1 MSVKYINRDRTY
13 RLIDFLVIPFRAA
26 PVPACGKCVNMLL
39 SALMTTAQA
48 MATALFVDTAL
59 AIFAGNDVYHA
70 IFTPLIYLLLI
81 VAYGTVSSTVNKF
94 TNLGID
100 QKLASVYRTEIL
112 EKRARLAYYNIEDN
126 KTWDLITRVCKE
138 PEIRIRNAFC
148 NILDLA
154 EIIVR
159 VGSLLLLI
167 TAQVWWAGLAILA
180 ISVPLF
186 LVSKKAGQKE
196 YTAWQEAEKHR
207 RRADYLKNVILSRE
221 AAEERSLFGYTE
233 DVNRRW
239 LERADQA
246 RRIEKKTLKEQFIRM
261 KTSSIITALLSLS
274 IIAILLFP
282 YARGELSSGM
292 FISLVTATLSLVQMM
307 SWQFAAVTN
316 QLAQHSEYLR
326 DLTKFCA
333 LPETE
338 GALDYPVSA
347 ESAGFGTIEF
357 QNVSFRYPGTEKYIL
372 QNLNLTLEPER
383 HYAIVGI
390 NGAGKTTL
398 TKLLTGLY
406 DNFEGEILIG
416 GRSIRDFTQ
425 AQLKA
430 MFGVVYQ
437 DFVKYYVKAADNI
450 ALGNVLSYDE
460 AKIQEAARFIGLDSA
475 VQELP
480 QGYDTYLGKIHAG
493 GVDISGGQWQRFA
506 IARALY
512 NPAHMRILDEPTAAL
527 DPVAESE
534 VYRLFGQ
541 ISAGK
546 STVFITHRLGAARL
560 ADEIVVLDSGR
571 VAEQGSHEKLVS
583 AGGIYAE
590 MFEAQRSWYA

>member
-1 MSVKYINRDRTY
+1 MKYIHRDRTY
-13 RLIDFLVIPFRAA
+13 RFTDYLIIPFRAA
-26 PVPACGKCVNMLL
+26 PIPSCGKCLNMLL
-39 SALMTTAQA
+39 TALMTTAQA

-59 AIFAGNDVYHA
+59 AIFAGNAVYHA

-81 VAYGTVSSTVNKF
+81 VAYGTVSNTVDHF
-94 TNLGID
+94 TTLGID
-100 QKLASVYRTEIL
+100 QQLAGTYRAEIL
-112 EKRARLAYYNIEDN
+112 EKRARLAYCNIEDN
-126 KTWDLITRVCKE
+126 ATWDLITRVCKE
-138 PEIRIRNAFC
+138 PELQIRTAFC
-148 NILDLA
+148 NIL
-154 EIIVR
+154 EMVSIVVR

-167 TAQVWWAGLAILA
+167 TTQVWWAGIVILA

-186 LVSKKAGQKE
+186 LISKKAGQKE
-196 YTAWQEAEKHR
+196 YTAWKEAEKHR

-239 LERADQA
+239 LKRDEQS
-246 RRIEKKTLKEQFIRM
+246 RRIEQKTLKEQFIRM
-261 KTSSIITALLSLS
+261 KASSIITALLSLS

-307 SWQFAAVTN
+307 SWQLSSTTNTFAKN
-316 QLAQHSEYLR
+316 MEYLR

-333 LPETE
+333 LTETD
-338 GALDYPVSA
+338 GALDPPVSA
-347 ESAGFGTIEF
+347 ESVNFGTITF
-357 QNVSFRYPGTEKYIL
+357 QNVSFRYPGTEKDIL
-372 QNLNLTLEPER
+372 RNLNLTLEPGR
-383 HYAIVGI
+383 HYAIVGV

-437 DFVKYYVKAADNI
+437 DFARYYIKVADNI

-460 AKIQEAARFIGLDSA
+460 AKIREAAQFIGIDEA
-475 VQELP
+475 IRQLP
-480 QGYDTYLGKIHAG
+480 QGYDTYLGKIHEG
-493 GVDISGGQWQRFA
+493 GVDISGGQWQRLA
-506 IARALY
+506 IARILY

-534 VYRLFGQ
+534 VYRMFGQ
-541 ISAGK
+541 ISAGQ
-546 STVFITHRLGAARL
+546 STIFITHRLGAARL
-560 ADEIVVLDSGR
+560 ADDIIVLDGGR
-571 VAEQGSHEKLVS
+571 VAEQGSHEALLS

>member
-1 MSVKYINRDRTY
+1 MKYIHRDRTY
-13 RLIDFLVIPFRAA
+13 RFTDYLIIPFRAA
-26 PVPACGKCVNMLL
+26 PIPSCGKCLNMLL
-39 SALMTTAQA
+39 TALMTTAQA

-59 AIFAGNDVYHA
+59 AIFAGNAVYHA

-81 VAYGTVSSTVNKF
+81 VAYGTVSNTVDHF
-94 TNLGID
+94 TTLGID
-100 QKLASVYRTEIL
+100 QQLAGTYRAEIL
-112 EKRARLAYYNIEDN
+112 EKRARLAYCNIEDN
-126 KTWDLITRVCKE
+126 ATWDLITRVCKE
-138 PEIRIRNAFC
+138 PELQIRTAFC
-148 NILDLA
+148 NIL
-154 EIIVR
+154 EMVSIVVR

-167 TAQVWWAGLAILA
+167 TTQVWWAGIVILA

-186 LVSKKAGQKE
+186 LISKKAGQKE
-196 YTAWQEAEKHR
+196 YTAWKEAEKHR

-239 LERADQA
+239 LERDEQSH
-246 RRIEKKTLKEQFIRM
+246 RIEQKTLKEQFIRM
-261 KTSSIITALLSLS
+261 KASSIITALLSLS

-307 SWQFAAVTN
+307 SWQLSSTTNTFAKN
-316 QLAQHSEYLR
+316 MEYLR

-333 LPETE
+333 LTETD
-338 GALDYPVSA
+338 GALDPPVSA
-347 ESAGFGTIEF
+347 ESVNFGTITF
-357 QNVSFRYPGTEKYIL
+357 QNVSFRYPGTEKDIL
-372 QNLNLTLEPER
+372 RNLNLTLEPGR
-383 HYAIVGI
+383 HYAIVGV

-437 DFVKYYVKAADNI
+437 DFARYYIKVADNI

-460 AKIQEAARFIGLDSA
+460 AKIREAAQFIGIDEA
-475 VQELP
+475 IRQLP
-480 QGYDTYLGKIHAG
+480 QGYDTYLGKIHEG
-493 GVDISGGQWQRFA
+493 GVDISGGQWQRLA
-506 IARALY
+506 IARILY

-534 VYRLFGQ
+534 VYRMFGQ
-541 ISAGK
+541 ISAGQ
-546 STVFITHRLGAARL
+546 STIFITHRLGAARL
-560 ADEIVVLDSGR
+560 ADDIIVLDGGR
-571 VAEQGSHEKLVS
+571 VAEQGSHEALLS

>member
-1 MSVKYINRDRTY
+1 MKYIDQNRTY
-13 RLIDFLVIPFRAA
+13 KFLDALTIPFRAA
-26 PVPACGKCVNMLL
+26 PIPACGKCLNMLL

-48 MATALFVDTAL
+48 IATALFVDTAL
-59 AIFAGNDVYHA
+59 AIFTGRTAYHA
-70 IFTPLIYLLLI
+70 IFTPLIYLMLLL
-81 VAYGTVSSTVNKF
+81 AYGTVSYTVNKF
-94 TNLGID
+94 AELGID
-100 QKLASVYRTEIL
+100 QGLAATYRTEIL
-112 EKRARLAYYNIEDN
+112 EKRAKLAYCNIEDN
-126 KTWDLITRVCKE
+126 EIWDLITRVCKE
-138 PEIRIRNAFC
+138 PELRIRNAFG
-148 NILDLA
+148 NILELV

-159 VGSLLLLI
+159 VASLLLLI
-167 TAQVWWAGLAILA
+167 TTQVWWAGLAILV

-196 YTAWQEAEKHR
+196 YTAWQQAEKHR

-221 AAEERSLFGYTE
+221 ATEERSLFGYTAE
-233 DVNRRW
+233 INRRW

-246 RRIEKKTLKEQFIRM
+246 RRIEQKTLREQFIRM
-261 KTSSIITALLSLS
+261 KASSIITALLSFS

-307 SWQFAAVTN
+307 SWQFSAVTN
-316 QLAQHSEYLR
+316 NLAKTAEYLR
-326 DLTKFCA
+326 DLTKFCQ
-333 LPETE
+333 LSETE
-338 GALDYPVSA
+338 DALAFPAPTETVS
-347 ESAGFGTIEF
+347 FGEIKF
-357 QNVSFRYPGTEKYIL
+357 RNVSFRYPGTEKYIL

-398 TKLLTGLY
+398 TKILTGLY

-416 GRSIRDFTQ
+416 GRSIRDFSQ

-437 DFVKYYVKAADNI
+437 DFAKYYIKAADNI
-450 ALGNVLSYDE
+450 ALGNVLAYDQ
-460 AKIQEAARFIGLDSA
+460 AKIQKAAQFINLDKA
-475 VQELP
+475 IRELP
-480 QGYDTYLGKIHAG
+480 QGYGTYLGKIHEG

-527 DPVAESE
+527 DPVAESD

-546 STVFITHRLGAARL
+546 STIFITHRLGAARL
-560 ADEIVVLDSGR
+560 ADEIIVLDGGR
-571 VAEQGSHEKLVS
+571 VAEQGSHETLVA

>member
-1 MSVKYINRDRTY
+1 MKYIHRDRTY
-13 RLIDFLVIPFRAA
+13 RFTDYLIIPFRAA
-26 PVPACGKCVNMLL
+26 PIPSCGKCLNMLL
-39 SALMTTAQA
+39 TALMTTAQA

-59 AIFAGNDVYHA
+59 AIFAGNAVYHA

-81 VAYGTVSSTVNKF
+81 VAYGTVSNTVDHF
-94 TNLGID
+94 TTLGID
-100 QKLASVYRTEIL
+100 QQLAGTYRAEIL
-112 EKRARLAYYNIEDN
+112 EKRARLAYCNIEDN
-126 KTWDLITRVCKE
+126 ATWDLITRVCKE
-138 PEIRIRNAFC
+138 PELQIRTAFC
-148 NILDLA
+148 NIL
-154 EIIVR
+154 EMVSIVVR

-167 TAQVWWAGLAILA
+167 TTQVWWAGIVILA

-186 LVSKKAGQKE
+186 LISKKAGQKE
-196 YTAWQEAEKHR
+196 YTAWKEAEKHR

-239 LERADQA
+239 LERDEQS
-246 RRIEKKTLKEQFIRM
+246 RRIEQKTLKEQFIRM
-261 KTSSIITALLSLS
+261 KASSIITALLSLS

-307 SWQFAAVTN
+307 SWQLSSTTNTFAKN
-316 QLAQHSEYLR
+316 MEYLR

-333 LPETE
+333 LTETD
-338 GALDYPVSA
+338 GALDPPVSA
-347 ESAGFGTIEF
+347 ESVNFGTITF
-357 QNVSFRYPGTEKYIL
+357 QNVSFRYPGTEKDIL
-372 QNLNLTLEPER
+372 RNLNLTLEPGR
-383 HYAIVGI
+383 HYAIVGV

-416 GRSIRDFTQ
+416 GRSIRGFTQ

-437 DFVKYYVKAADNI
+437 DFARYYIKVADNI

-460 AKIQEAARFIGLDSA
+460 AKIREAAQFIGIDEA
-475 VQELP
+475 IRQLP
-480 QGYDTYLGKIHAG
+480 QGYDTYLGKIHEG
-493 GVDISGGQWQRFA
+493 GVDISGGQWQRLA
-506 IARALY
+506 IARILY

-534 VYRLFGQ
+534 VYRMFGQ
-541 ISAGK
+541 ISAGQ
-546 STVFITHRLGAARL
+546 STIFITHRLGAARL
-560 ADEIVVLDSGR
+560 ADDIIVLDGGR
-571 VAEQGSHEKLVS
+571 VAEQGSHEALLS

-590 MFEAQRSWYA
+590 MFEAQRSWYV

>member
-1 MSVKYINRDRTY
+1 MKFIARDRTY
-13 RLIDFLVIPFRAA
+13 RMIDYLFIPLRAA
-26 PVPACGKCVNMLL
+26 PLPSCGKCVNMLI
-39 SALMTTAQA
+39 SALMTTVQA

-59 AIFAGNDVYHA
+59 AIFAGQAVYRA
-70 IFTPLIYLLLI
+70 IFTPLVYLMLV
-81 VAYGTVSSTVNKF
+81 VAYTTLSGTVNKF
-94 TNLGID
+94 TELGID
-100 QKLASVYRTEIL
+100 QQLAVTYRAEIL
-112 EKRARLAYYNIEDN
+112 EKRAKLAYHNIEN
-126 KTWDLITRVCKE
+126 NETWDLISRVCKE
-138 PEIRIRNAFC
+138 PEVRIRTSFGNLLNVA
-148 NILDLA
+148 D
-154 EIIVR
+154 IVIR

-167 TAQVWWAGLAILA
+167 TTQVWWAGGAILA

-186 LVSKKAGQKE
+186 LLSKKAGEKQ

-207 RRADYLKNVILSRE
+207 RRADYLKGVILSRE

-246 RRIEKKTLKEQFIRM
+246 RRIEVKTIREQFIRM
-261 KTSSIITALLSLS
+261 KASSILTALLSLS
-274 IIAILLFP
+274 IIAVLLFP

-307 SWQFAAVTN
+307 SWQLSSVTSE
-316 QLAQHSEYLR
+316 LAKQKEYLR

-333 LPETE
+333 LDETE
-338 GALDYPVSA
+338 GALDLPA
-347 ESAGFGTIEF
+347 PAADAGFRTIVF
-357 QNVSFRYPGTEKYIL
+357 RNVSFRYPGTEKYIL
-372 QNLNLTLEPER
+372 KDCNLTLEHDK
-383 HYAIVGI
+383 HYAIVGV

-406 DNFEGEILIG
+406 DNFEGDILID
-416 GRSIRDFTQ
+416 GRSIRTFSQ
-425 AQLKA
+425 AELKT

-437 DFVKYYVKAADNI
+437 DFAKYYIKAADNI
-450 ALGNVLSYDE
+450 ALGDILHRDE
-460 AKIQEAARFIGLDSA
+460 TKIREAAAFIGLDEA
-475 VQELP
+475 VSELP
-480 QGYDTYLGKIHAG
+480 QGYDTWLGKIHTD

-512 NPAHMRILDEPTAAL
+512 NPAQMRILDEPTAAL

-546 STVFITHRLGAARL
+546 STIFITHRLGAARL
-560 ADEIVVLDSGR
+560 ADEIIVLDGGR
-571 VAEQGSHEKLVS
+571 VAEQGSHEDLAA

>member
-1 MSVKYINRDRTY
+1 MKYIHRDRTY
-13 RLIDFLVIPFRAA
+13 RFTDYLIIPFRAA
-26 PVPACGKCVNMLL
+26 PIPSCGKCLNMLL
-39 SALMTTAQA
+39 TALMTTAQA

-59 AIFAGNDVYHA
+59 AIFAGNAVYHA

-81 VAYGTVSSTVNKF
+81 VAYGTVSNTVDHF
-94 TNLGID
+94 TTLGID
-100 QKLASVYRTEIL
+100 QQLAGTYRAEIL
-112 EKRARLAYYNIEDN
+112 EKRARLAYCNIEDN
-126 KTWDLITRVCKE
+126 ATWDLITRVCKE
-138 PEIRIRNAFC
+138 PELQIRTAFC
-148 NILDLA
+148 NIL
-154 EIIVR
+154 EMVSIVVR

-167 TAQVWWAGLAILA
+167 TTQVWWAGIVILA

-186 LVSKKAGQKE
+186 LISKKAGQKE
-196 YTAWQEAEKHR
+196 YTAWKEAEKHR

-239 LERADQA
+239 LERDEQS
-246 RRIEKKTLKEQFIRM
+246 RRIEQKTLKEQFIRM
-261 KTSSIITALLSLS
+261 KASSIITALLSLS

-307 SWQFAAVTN
+307 SWQLSSTTNTFAKN
-316 QLAQHSEYLR
+316 MEYLR

-333 LPETE
+333 LTETD
-338 GALDYPVSA
+338 GALDPPVSA
-347 ESAGFGTIEF
+347 ESVNFGTITF
-357 QNVSFRYPGTEKYIL
+357 QNVSFRYPGTEKDIL
-372 QNLNLTLEPER
+372 RNLNLTLEPGR
-383 HYAIVGI
+383 HYAIVGV

-437 DFVKYYVKAADNI
+437 DFARYYIKVADNI

-460 AKIQEAARFIGLDSA
+460 AKIREAAQFIGIDEA
-475 VQELP
+475 IRQLP
-480 QGYDTYLGKIHAG
+480 QGYDTYLGKIHEG
-493 GVDISGGQWQRFA
+493 GVDISGGQWQRLA
-506 IARALY
+506 IARILY

-534 VYRLFGQ
+534 VYRMFGQ
-541 ISAGK
+541 ISAGQ
-546 STVFITHRLGAARL
+546 STIFITHRLGAARL
-560 ADEIVVLDSGR
+560 ADDIIVLDGGR
-571 VAEQGSHEKLVS
+571 VAEQGSHEALLS

>member
-1 MSVKYINRDRTY
+1 MKYIHRDRTY
-13 RLIDFLVIPFRAA
+13 RFTDYLIIPFRAA
-26 PVPACGKCVNMLL
+26 PIPSCGKCLNMLL
-39 SALMTTAQA
+39 TALMTTAQA

-59 AIFAGNDVYHA
+59 AIFAGNAVYHA

-81 VAYGTVSSTVNKF
+81 VAYGTVSNTVDHF
-94 TNLGID
+94 TTLGID
-100 QKLASVYRTEIL
+100 QQLAGTYRAEIL
-112 EKRARLAYYNIEDN
+112 EKRARLAYCNIEDN
-126 KTWDLITRVCKE
+126 ATWDLITRVCKE
-138 PEIRIRNAFC
+138 PELQIRTAFC
-148 NILDLA
+148 NIL
-154 EIIVR
+154 EMVSIVVR

-167 TAQVWWAGLAILA
+167 TTQVWWAGIVILA

-186 LVSKKAGQKE
+186 LISKKAGQKE
-196 YTAWQEAEKHR
+196 YTAWKEAQTPS

-239 LERADQA
+239 LERDEQS
-246 RRIEKKTLKEQFIRM
+246 RRIEQKTLKEQFIRM
-261 KTSSIITALLSLS
+261 KASSIITALLSLS

-307 SWQFAAVTN
+307 SWQLSSTTNTFAKN
-316 QLAQHSEYLR
+316 MEYLR

-333 LPETE
+333 LTETD
-338 GALDYPVSA
+338 GALDPPVSA
-347 ESAGFGTIEF
+347 ESVNFGTITF
-357 QNVSFRYPGTEKYIL
+357 QNVSFRYPGTEKDIL
-372 QNLNLTLEPER
+372 RNLNLTLEPGR
-383 HYAIVGI
+383 HYAIVGV

-437 DFVKYYVKAADNI
+437 DFARYYIKVADNI

-460 AKIQEAARFIGLDSA
+460 AKIREAAQFIGIDEA
-475 VQELP
+475 IRQLP
-480 QGYDTYLGKIHAG
+480 QGYDTYLGKIHEG
-493 GVDISGGQWQRFA
+493 GVDISGGQWQRLA
-506 IARALY
+506 IARILY

-534 VYRLFGQ
+534 VYRMFGQ
-541 ISAGK
+541 ISAGQ
-546 STVFITHRLGAARL
+546 STIFITHRLGAARL
-560 ADEIVVLDSGR
+560 ADDIIVLDGGR
-571 VAEQGSHEKLVS
+571 VAEQGSHEALLS

>member
-1 MSVKYINRDRTY
+1 MKYIHRDRTY
-13 RLIDFLVIPFRAA
+13 RFTDYLIIPFRAA
-26 PVPACGKCVNMLL
+26 PIPSCGKCLNMLL
-39 SALMTTAQA
+39 TALMTTAQA

-59 AIFAGNDVYHA
+59 AIFAGNAVYHA

-81 VAYGTVSSTVNKF
+81 VAYGTVSNTVDHF
-94 TNLGID
+94 TTLGID
-100 QKLASVYRTEIL
+100 QQLAGTYRAEIL
-112 EKRARLAYYNIEDN
+112 EKRARLAYCNIEDN
-126 KTWDLITRVCKE
+126 ATWDLITRVCKE
-138 PEIRIRNAFC
+138 PELQIRTAFC
-148 NILDLA
+148 NIL
-154 EIIVR
+154 EMVSIVVR

-167 TAQVWWAGLAILA
+167 TTQVWWAGIVILA

-186 LVSKKAGQKE
+186 LISKKAGQKE
-196 YTAWQEAEKHR
+196 YTAWKEAEKHR

-239 LERADQA
+239 LERDEQS
-246 RRIEKKTLKEQFIRM
+246 RRIEQKTLKEQFIRM
-261 KTSSIITALLSLS
+261 KASSIITALLSLS

-307 SWQFAAVTN
+307 SWQLSSTTNTFAKN
-316 QLAQHSEYLR
+316 MEYLR

-333 LPETE
+333 LTETD
-338 GALDYPVSA
+338 GALDPPVSA
-347 ESAGFGTIEF
+347 ESVNFGTITF
-357 QNVSFRYPGTEKYIL
+357 QNVSFRYPGTEKDIL
-372 QNLNLTLEPER
+372 RNLNLTLEPGR
-383 HYAIVGI
+383 HYAIVGV

-437 DFVKYYVKAADNI
+437 DFARYYIKVADNI

-460 AKIQEAARFIGLDSA
+460 AKIREAAQFIGIDEA
-475 VQELP
+475 IRQLP
-480 QGYDTYLGKIHAG
+480 QGYDTYLGKIHEG
-493 GVDISGGQWQRFA
+493 GVDISGGQWQRLA
-506 IARALY
+506 IARILY

-534 VYRLFGQ
+534 VYRMFGQ
-541 ISAGK
+541 ISAGQ
-546 STVFITHRLGAARL
+546 STIFITHRLGAARL
-560 ADEIVVLDSGR
+560 ADDIIVLDGGR
-571 VAEQGSHEKLVS
+571 VAEQGSHEALLS

-590 MFEAQRSWYA
+590 MFEAQRSWYV